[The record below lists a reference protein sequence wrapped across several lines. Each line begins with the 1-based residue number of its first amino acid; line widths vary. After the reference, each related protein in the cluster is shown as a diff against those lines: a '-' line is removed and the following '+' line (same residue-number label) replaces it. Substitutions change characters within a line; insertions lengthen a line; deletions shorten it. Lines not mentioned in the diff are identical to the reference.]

1 MLETANYRLLI
12 FMFTG
17 IVETA
22 GLVSAIES
30 EGTNLVFRIES
41 SLASELKIDQSVS
54 HNGVCLTV
62 TSVSDGS
69 YTVTAVDET
78 LKKTNLGQLKTGDR
92 VNLERCMPANGR
104 FDGHIVQGHVDQTGV
119 CTHVQDMNGS
129 WLFDFQYQPDES
141 GNITVEKGSICING
155 VSLTVFNSQPDGFR
169 VTIIPYTYEHTTFRD
184 LKAGDIVNLEFDI
197 VGKYIKK
204 MLGNTYFVPGELVK

>member
-1 MLETANYRLLI
+1 
-12 FMFTG
+12 MFTG

-22 GLVSAIES
+22 GTVSAIES
-30 EGTNLVFRIES
+30 EGTNLTFRIES
-41 SLASELKIDQSVS
+41 NMASELKIDQSVS

-78 LKKTNLGQLKTGDR
+78 LRKTNLGQLKVGDR

-119 CTHVQDMNGS
+119 CTNIQDMNGS
-129 WLFDFQYQPDES
+129 WLFDFQYEPDES

-155 VSLTVFNSQPDGFR
+155 VSLTVFNSQPDQFR

-184 LKAGDIVNLEFDI
+184 LTVGDRVNLEFDI

-204 MLGNTYFVPGELVK
+204 MLGNAYFVAGEVVK